1 MKVSFDF
8 DSTLSRKDVQKFAK
22 ELIDKGI
29 DVHIVTSRSSFK
41 QLDEEGY
48 NDDLYEVADNLQIKK
63 ENIHFTQGEDKF
75 KFFMINSDFLWHL
88 DDDYYELKYIS
99 KYRRYYKT
107 FPISV
112 VSSNFKHKC
121 YKLLN
126 KACIV

>member
-48 NDDLYEVADNLQIKK
+48 NDDLYEVADNL
-63 ENIHFTQGEDKF
+63 
-75 KFFMINSDFLWHL
+75 
-88 DDDYYELKYIS
+88 
-99 KYRRYYKT
+99 
-107 FPISV
+107 
-112 VSSNFKHKC
+112 
-121 YKLLN
+121 
-126 KACIV
+126 